1 MILVIGA
8 TGTVGS
14 EVVRQLLASGERPR
28 VFVRDPATARGLL
41 GPGVDCVAGD
51 LDRAETL
58 PVALTGADQ
67 VFLLTRQTSRQPD
80 QERAVVDAAVAA
92 GVCHLVKLSVFRAD
106 DRSELQIARQHAAME
121 QYVEQSGI
129 PCTFVRPLFFMQNL
143 AGQALNGAI
152 HSAAGDG
159 RVAMVDAR
167 DVASV
172 VAHAL
177 TSSGHEGQT
186 YLLTGPQA
194 LTFDEAAETLSARL
208 GTQIPHVRVSPD
220 AVRDAML
227 RAGMEAWFAEDM
239 ARLHTML
246 AAGYEDVVSD
256 DIAALTGTAP
266 RTLAEF
272 GSDLAERHTG
282 RRSG

>member
-1 MILVIGA
+1 MILVLGA

-14 EVVRQLLASGERPR
+14 EVVRQLLESGEQPR
-28 VFVRDPATARGLL
+28 VFVRDPATARELL
-41 GPGVDCVAGD
+41 GPGVDYVAGD
-51 LDRAETL
+51 LDRPDTL
-58 PVALTGADQ
+58 PVALAGVDR

-80 QERAVVDAAVAA
+80 QEHAVVDAAVAA
-92 GVCHLVKLSVFRAD
+92 GVRHLVKLSVFRAD

-121 QYVEQSGI
+121 RYAKRSGI
-129 PCTFVRPLFFMQNL
+129 PCTFVRPVFFMQNL

-177 TSSGHEGQT
+177 TSSGHEGET
-186 YLLTGPQA
+186 YMLTGPQA
-194 LTFDEAAETLSARL
+194 LTFDEAAETLSARF
-208 GTQIPHVRVSPD
+208 GRHIPHVRVSPD
-220 AVRDAML
+220 AVRDAMS
-227 RAGMEAWFAEDM
+227 RAGVEAWFAEDM

-256 DIAALTGTAP
+256 DVAAVTGTAP

-272 GSDLAERHTG
+272 GSDLAERRTG
-282 RRSG
+282 RRPG